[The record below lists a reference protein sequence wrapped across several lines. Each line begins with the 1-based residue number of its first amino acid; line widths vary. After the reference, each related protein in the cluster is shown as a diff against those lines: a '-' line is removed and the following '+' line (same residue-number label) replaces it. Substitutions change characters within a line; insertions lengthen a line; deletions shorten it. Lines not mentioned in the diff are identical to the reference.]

1 MTFDMSTADGQ
12 SAHYHEIRQRL
23 YGGRTIEVRPR
34 MLPMAPVERKPAVA
48 PPAPPQPTI
57 TDRIEVVDALDEDI
71 RTINGRWK
79 SIVRE
84 VCTKHGV
91 SINDIRSHI
100 RSRPVVAARHEAMYR
115 LRTETGLS
123 LPEIGRRMG
132 GFDHSS
138 TLYAVSKYREILEKY
153 GIEP

>member
-34 MLPMAPVERKPAVA
+34 MLPMAPVEIKPAVS
-48 PPAPPQPTI
+48 PPEPPQSTIPT
-57 TDRIEVVDALDEDI
+57 TIEVSGALDV
-71 RTINGRWK
+71 TIWSINARWK
-79 SIVRE
+79 IIVRE
-84 VCTKHGV
+84 VCEAHGV
-91 SINDIRSHI
+91 SLNDIRSHVREYPI
-100 RSRPVVAARHEAMYR
+100 VAARREAMYR

-132 GFDHSS
+132 GFDHTTVIHSIGKHKEVMKTKEAKS
-138 TLYAVSKYREILEKY
+138 
-153 GIEP
+153 